1 MNNDG
6 DPEIF
11 NSIEVKGMN
20 RMSIPYI
27 KRYFTNAGK
36 VEEVKKLGSSVIIV
50 IMLSF
55 RNSNIIVQPSRLI
68 AFKVKLLTRS
78 LLKLEIFPLLL
89 KNSFMISLLK

>member
-6 DPEIF
+6 DSGIF

-20 RMSIPYI
+20 RMSIPHI

-55 RNSNIIVQPSRLI
+55 RNSNIIVEP
-68 AFKVKLLTRS
+68 
-78 LLKLEIFPLLL
+78 
-89 KNSFMISLLK
+89 